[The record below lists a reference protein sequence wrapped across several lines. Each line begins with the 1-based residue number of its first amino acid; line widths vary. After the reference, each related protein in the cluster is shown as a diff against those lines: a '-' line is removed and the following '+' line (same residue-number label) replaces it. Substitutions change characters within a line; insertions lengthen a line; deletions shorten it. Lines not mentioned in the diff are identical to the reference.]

1 MCVIPILLV
10 MGISLVVLVVCVGT
24 LGMFL
29 SSFFI
34 FFGFYSEKRL
44 RREDCRGETW
54 GVETW
59 RVKMLTMG

>member
-1 MCVIPILLV
+1 
-10 MGISLVVLVVCVGT
+10 
-24 LGMFL
+24 MFL

-34 FFGFYSEKRL
+34 FFDFYSEKRL
-44 RREDCRGETW
+44 RREDCREETW